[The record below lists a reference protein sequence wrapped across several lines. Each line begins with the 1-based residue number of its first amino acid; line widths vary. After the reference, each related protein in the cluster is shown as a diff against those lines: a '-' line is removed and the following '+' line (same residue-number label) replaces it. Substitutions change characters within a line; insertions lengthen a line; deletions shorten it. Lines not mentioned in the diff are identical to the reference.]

1 MNNKKILQMAQQ
13 ESQDEGKLSE
23 WRNMSIVHYIM
34 LLVAWLFIFT
44 IRLLK
49 NESIDDLF
57 FMLLLLALGHEIY
70 LFKKKRSMTN
80 IIVIVVLLIAV
91 SVMGWNLMS
100 GIFK

>member
-13 ESQDEGKLSE
+13 ESQDEGKLSK

-34 LLVAWLFIFT
+34 LLLAWLFIFT

-57 FMLLLLALGHEIY
+57 LCYYFWLWDMKYICS
-70 LFKKKRSMTN
+70 KRR
-80 IIVIVVLLIAV
+80 
-91 SVMGWNLMS
+91 GR
-100 GIFK
+100 